1 MELTRHQIRE
11 IAFQTLFA
19 LNANKQ
25 TNKESFFEV
34 LTDGKYGD
42 EYPKYLDELTTGV
55 VDHKEEL
62 DNLIEKYLKSGWSI
76 NRIAKTDLIILE
88 IALYE
93 MLHVDDLPAKVS
105 INEAIELAKKYSDD
119 RSRKFVNGILSH
131 ALEELVK

>member
-25 TNKESFFEV
+25 TNKENFFEV

>member
-1 MELTRHQIRE
+1 VELTRHHIRE

-19 LNANKQ
+19 LNTNEQ
-25 TNKESFFEV
+25 TDWQDFFQV
-34 LTDGKYGD
+34 LTDGQYGD
-42 EYPKYLDELTTGV
+42 EYPKYLHQLIAGV
-55 VDHKEEL
+55 LDHKPAI
-62 DNLIEKYLKSGWSI
+62 DQLIQKYLIAGWSL

-93 MLHVDDLPAKVS
+93 MIYVDDLPAKVS